1 MAREMT
7 TSIRRNT
14 KTQSSMGSVIA
25 IGRGLLTSVALT
37 VLGVVVFAL
46 LIRWL
51 NLTDTVVSVLNQA
64 LKLVSIFVG
73 TRACVGIGGSSGV
86 FKGATVGILYMM
98 LGIVAYAFLSGLTL
112 VPSAYLAD
120 LGMGVAAGGLCGMI
134 MSNMKPKKRI

>member
-7 TSIRRNT
+7 SSVRRNV
-14 KTQSSMGSVIA
+14 KSQSSMGSVFAIA
-25 IGRGLLTSVALT
+25 RGLLTSIAVT

-46 LIRWL
+46 LIRWMSL
-51 NLTDTVVSVLNQA
+51 SDTVISVFNQA
-64 LKLVSIFVG
+64 LKLASIFVG
-73 TRACVGIGGSSGV
+73 ARACVGQGGTNGV
-86 FKGATVGILYMM
+86 FKGATIGLLYMM

-134 MSNMKPKKRI
+134 MSNMRAKK